1 MSQGCGSNTNI
12 RSMYSVCVYITLIL
26 LLSPILQLL
35 MEQKQTPVPAAIR
48 LLNSH
53 TNGR

>member
-1 MSQGCGSNTNI
+1 MSQECGTRTNI
-12 RSMYSVCVYITLIL
+12 SLCVYITLIL

-35 MEQKQTPVPAAIR
+35 MEPKQTPVPAAIR
-48 LLNSH
+48 LFNSH